1 MLVFRKHRIFSVNVH
16 ALHWKGKRQPL
27 WLRVGGWVSYTLRF
41 YVSRSGTWTSG
52 FSSFGIFI
60 RFPRDVCWFS
70 LGRKDKK
77 TQWFKQLTGR
87 WGITVRMSEFE
98 FIKSWYYY
106 SIIAEELLVSMR
118 VFRTQ
123 GEIHLRWISNCIF
136 YLSEERELIQNFASV
151 LSIGGVDTV
160 SSTGSDG
167 ARRSR
172 YAPQRSPSASVNFKL
187 RLLVSWSNRAFC

>member
-1 MLVFRKHRIFSVNVH
+1 
-16 ALHWKGKRQPL
+16 
-27 WLRVGGWVSYTLRF
+27 
-41 YVSRSGTWTSG
+41 
-52 FSSFGIFI
+52 
-60 RFPRDVCWFS
+60 
-70 LGRKDKK
+70 
-77 TQWFKQLTGR
+77 
-87 WGITVRMSEFE
+87 MSEFE

-106 SIIAEELLVSMR
+106 SIIAEESLVSMR

-123 GEIHLRWISNCIF
+123 GQIHLRWITNCIF

-172 YAPQRSPSASVNFKL
+172 YAPQRSPSASVNFQTSTTGFVKQQSI
-187 RLLVSWSNRAFC
+187 LLGSKSGVNMCSSCFATLL